1 MAALIQKQTHLIR
14 CPLYSPKADI
24 AEPICMSAKCQKRK
38 KGRRWRLQITAPN
51 GSLRLFGRFYSEK
64 RARMASHLR
73 LADAVAQCRLG
84 CSVMSLW
91 VRSRTSQPHATFFS
105 PQGRRSGGG
114 GSTFA
119 LLAAPLRRALV
130 EEGVEPL
137 AEVFAHVTHQN
148 QVPAFLARQPAREPR
163 QSLFGGVERER
174 CMACDQRC
182 QFGGAFLQRRHILDD
197 F

>member
-24 AEPICMSAKCQKRK
+24 AEPICMSAKCQKGK
-38 KGRRWRLQITAPN
+38 KGRRWRLKITAPN

-91 VRSRTSQPHATFFS
+91 VRSRTSQTPRNLFFAAGSPFGWGREHIRAT
-105 PQGRRSGGG
+105 
-114 GSTFA
+114 
-119 LLAAPLRRALV
+119 RRAIAA
-130 EEGVEPL
+130 G
-137 AEVFAHVTHQN
+137 
-148 QVPAFLARQPAREPR
+148 
-163 QSLFGGVERER
+163 
-174 CMACDQRC
+174 ACW
-182 QFGGAFLQRRHILDD
+182 
-197 F
+197 